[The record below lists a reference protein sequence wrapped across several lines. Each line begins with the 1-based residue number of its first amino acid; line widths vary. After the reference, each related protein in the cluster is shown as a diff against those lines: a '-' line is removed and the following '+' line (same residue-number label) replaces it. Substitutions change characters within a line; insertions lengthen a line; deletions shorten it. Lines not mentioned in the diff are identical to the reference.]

1 MSTPLQP
8 VILCG
13 GSGTRLWPASRQH
26 HPKQLLSLLGGET
39 MLQATLHRLERFE
52 PAPVLPPL
60 LIGNEDYRFLIAE
73 QLHAGGVDD
82 ADLLLEPVGRNTA
95 PALTLA
101 ARLACANGA
110 DPLLLVMPADHIV
123 GDPAAFRAAVAA
135 GLGAAAAGG
144 FVMFGVVPTRAETGY
159 GYLLRGVPDAAHPG
173 VHALDAFVEKPDAAT
188 AQAYLRDGRYLWNS
202 GVFLM
207 RASSWLAAI
216 AALRPDI
223 DRACAEALHEVARD
237 GNFLRVGRD
246 AFAACPSDS
255 IDYAV
260 MEKLHAHPG
269 LGAAVVVLLD
279 ARWSDVGAWDALWEV
294 ADKDADGNVARGDVL
309 LEGSKGS
316 LVLAQS
322 RQVTA
327 LGCNGIV
334 VVETPDAV
342 LVADRG
348 STQAVKRV
356 VERLKAAGREEIV
369 THRKVFRP
377 WGWYDSL
384 ERGPGFQVKRIG
396 VNRGASLSLQMH
408 HHRAEHWVIVTG
420 TGHVTNGD
428 RVFDLHANESTY
440 IPIGTRHRLE
450 NLTDAPLEII
460 EVQTGDYLGEDDIVR
475 FEDRYARVPPAPD
488 PDAMASHA

>member
-1 MSTPLQP
+1 MSMSLRP

-39 MLQATLHRLERFE
+39 MLQSTLHRLDGFDGV
-52 PAPVLPPL
+52 PVQPPL
-60 LIGNEDYRFLIAE
+60 VIGNEEYRFLIAE
-73 QLHAGGVDD
+73 QLHAGGVDG

-101 ARLACANGA
+101 ARIACAGGD

-135 GLGAAAAGG
+135 GLGSAAAGA
-144 FVMFGVVPTRAETGY
+144 FVTFGVVPTRAETGY
-159 GYLLRGVPDAAHPG
+159 GYLRRGAPDPAHPG
-173 VHALDAFVEKPDAAT
+173 AHALDAFVEKPDVAT
-188 AQAYLRDGRYLWNS
+188 AQAYLRDGGYLWNS
-202 GVFLM
+202 GVFLI

-216 AALRPDI
+216 AALQPDI
-223 DRACAEALHEVARD
+223 DRVCTEALRGATRD

-246 AFAACPSDS
+246 AFTACPSDS

-260 MEKLHAHPG
+260 MEKLHANPQ
-269 LGAAVVVLLD
+269 LGPAVVVPLD

-294 ADKDADGNVARGDVL
+294 AEKDVDDNVIRGDVL
-309 LEGSKGS
+309 LEGSKRS

-327 LGCNGIV
+327 LGCDGIV

-342 LVADRG
+342 LVADRR
-348 STQAVKRV
+348 STQGVKHV
-356 VERLKAAGREEIV
+356 VERLKAAGREEAV
-369 THRKVFRP
+369 AHRKVFRP

-396 VNRGASLSLQMH
+396 VNPGASLSLQMH

-450 NLTDAPLEII
+450 NLTDDALEII

-475 FEDRYARVPPAPD
+475 FEDRYARVQPAA
-488 PDAMASHA
+488 DAKVPRA